1 MARIRIGER
10 EIEMPDGQL
19 TERLGIEITDAD
31 PARMVATMPV
41 AGNLQPYGLLHGG
54 ATCALAETLGSVA
67 AAMHAG
73 DDRAAVGL
81 ELNASH
87 HRAARS
93 GVVTGVC
100 TPLHLGRSVATFQIV
115 VSDDGDRRLSTFR
128 LTCLLRDNPPG
139 A

>member
-10 EIEMPDGQL
+10 LIDMPDGQL
-19 TERLGIEITDAD
+19 TERLGIELTEVD
-31 PARMVATMPV
+31 PARMVGTMPV
-41 AGNLQPYGLLHGG
+41 EGNLQPYGLLHGG

-67 AAMHAG
+67 AALHAG
-73 DDRAAVGL
+73 DQRVAVGL
-81 ELNASH
+81 ELNATH

-100 TPLHLGRSVATFQIV
+100 TPLHLGRSVASFEIV
-115 VSDDGDRRLSTFR
+115 VHDEDDRRLSTFR
-128 LTCLLRDNPPG
+128 LTCLLRDNAPG

>member
-31 PARMVATMPV
+31 PTRMVGTMPV

-100 TPLHLGRSVATFQIV
+100 TPLHLGRSVATFEIV
-115 VSDDGDRRLSTFR
+115 VTDDSDRRLSTFR

-139 A
+139 D